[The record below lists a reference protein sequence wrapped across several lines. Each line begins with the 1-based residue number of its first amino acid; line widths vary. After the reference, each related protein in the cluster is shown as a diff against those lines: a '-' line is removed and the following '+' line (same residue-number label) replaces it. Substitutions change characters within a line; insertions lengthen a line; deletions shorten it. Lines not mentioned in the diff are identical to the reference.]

1 MQRWLDIIQ
10 KGFPAFNKSVENNK
24 DVSFTLLENI
34 DEETVKL
41 ELTAP
46 KGICFS
52 FLSDDDKFLTLVMED
67 TPCERE
73 EIEKRLEDIFDT
85 LFGDISSELYAA
97 RYTIIDDMFGLEV
110 LGGNQISDSTFDIFY
125 GLYLTDEKSSY
136 FIIGFGSDEAEVVFE
151 KMTGVSRLFTRKPV
165 PALINKGKSDHKEI
179 TALRSLAN
187 VLQPDIKDLDY
198 QILNCSFYVVDG
210 KLSNQE
216 SSYLLLS
223 EKGIKEMEYNELY
236 NENKNIEKEISKFL
250 KSISAYDITG
260 FTVTLFKDGRYG
272 VTYYPYDEEDEHDH
286 DHRHEHGS
294 CNHDHEH
301 GECCSHDHHHEHD
314 EYDAY
319 YDEDNDYFP
328 EKGSEKE
335 YALSYMNNLHSSIL
349 EMVEKWDNGAILIQN
364 TEHFTMVYPYY
375 SKNNEPLTEV
385 NIIED
390 LNDDITEE
398 SIIEELGTQYGKYYP
413 AMYDYFGER
422 VDEENLFSVL
432 FYFKNNGSN
441 KVDIESVKYNEFSF
455 NYFTSLED
463 GDESSIGV
471 NLINIAQEFEK
482 VFIKTPYLYI
492 TFLTAYTSENTILK
506 DKIYGFTFNGTLEE
520 INGGEYF
527 NNIVKNIA
535 DIYNEKSFFIDKNE
549 CKFTIFPNGKIGIL

>member
-52 FLSDDDKFLTLVMED
+52 FLSDDHKFLTLVMED

-85 LFGDISSELYAA
+85 LFGDTSSELYAA

-110 LGGNQISDSTFDIFY
+110 LGGNQISDSIFDIFY

-165 PALINKGKSDHKEI
+165 TALINKGKSEDKEI

-187 VLQPDIKDLDY
+187 ILQPDIKDLDY

-272 VTYYPYDEEDEHDH
+272 VTYYPYDEDDEHDH
-286 DHRHEHGS
+286 DHEHGS

-364 TEHFTMVYPYY
+364 TENFTMVYPYY
-375 SKNNEPLTEV
+375 NKNNEPLTEV

-455 NYFTSLED
+455 NYFISLED

-482 VFIKTPYLYI
+482 VFVKTPYLYI

-520 INGGEYF
+520 INGDEYF

-535 DIYNEKSFFIDKNE
+535 DIYNEKSFFIDKKE